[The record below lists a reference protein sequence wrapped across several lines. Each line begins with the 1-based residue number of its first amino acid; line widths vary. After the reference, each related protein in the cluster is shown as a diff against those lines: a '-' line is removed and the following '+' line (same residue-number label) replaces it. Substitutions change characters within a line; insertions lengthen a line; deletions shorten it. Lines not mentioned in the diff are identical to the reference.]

1 MSSLQIPPCVQAN
14 VCDANPNTADFDNRN
29 VVTNQSGAQLVTAV
43 SDFYKSAAAGQ
54 TRPNAPPIF
63 KTYQQM
69 MDYKQRL
76 NRR

>member
-1 MSSLQIPPCVQAN
+1 MSSQVPPCAVAN
-14 VCDANPNTADFDNRN
+14 VCDANPVTANFDNRN
-29 VVTNQSGAQLVTAV
+29 VVINQGGAQLVTAV
-43 SDFYKSAAAGQ
+43 SNFYAGAAAGQ
-54 TRPNAPPIF
+54 ARPNAPPIF

>member
-1 MSSLQIPPCVQAN
+1 MSSQIPPCAVAN
-14 VCDANPNTADFDNRN
+14 VCNANPNTADFDNRN
-29 VVTNQSGAQLVTAV
+29 VVTSQSGAQLVTAV
-43 SDFYKSAAAGQ
+43 SNFYAGAAAGQ
-54 TRPNAPPIF
+54 ARPNAPPIF

>member
-1 MSSLQIPPCVQAN
+1 MSSQIPPCAVAN
-14 VCDANPNTADFDNRN
+14 VCNANPNTADFDNRN
-29 VVTNQSGAQLVTAV
+29 VVTSQSGAQLVTAV
-43 SDFYKSAAAGQ
+43 SNFYASAAAGQ
-54 TRPNAPPIF
+54 TRPNALPIF

>member
-1 MSSLQIPPCVQAN
+1 MSSQVPPCAIAN
-14 VCDANPNTADFDNRN
+14 VCDANPNTANFDNRN

-43 SDFYKSAAAGQ
+43 SNFYAGAAAGQ
-54 TRPNAPPIF
+54 AKLNAPPLF